1 MKKFNL
7 SDEEKSR
14 ILNLHENVRTK
25 HTIVEQV
32 DGYPF
37 HKAVQR
43 FLNDKYKANL
53 KVDGQ
58 LYKTGGGDTES
69 QKYIKRYQSELNK
82 FADVGVDGRF
92 EEETKRAMPESD
104 WNKLVKFYNEEKGWF
119 DGTLKR

>member
-1 MKKFNL
+1 MNNL
-7 SDEEKSR
+7 KLTQEEKDR
-14 ILNLHENVRTK
+14 ILNLHENFKKTNL
-25 HTIVEQV
+25 INEQV

-43 FLNDKYKANL
+43 FLNDKYKSNL

-58 LYKTGGGDTES
+58 LYKTGAGDTES
-69 QKYIKRYQSELNK
+69 QKYIKRYQTELNK

-104 WNKLVKFYNEEKGWF
+104 WNKLVKFYNEEKSWF
-119 DGTLKR
+119 DGTIKR